1 MKKIAVIGSTGS
13 IGRQALA
20 VAARYPERFCV
31 TALAAHANERLLAEQ
46 AAAVRP
52 AFAALRAEGEAVA
65 MPAGVRFARGEGAF
79 EEACAFADAD
89 IVLVAVSG
97 FAGLKATLLAVGAGK
112 DVALAN
118 KESLVVGGTLVLR
131 RARERGVRILPV
143 DSEHSAIWQCLH
155 FDRTAPFRRI
165 LLTASGGALRDLPL
179 EALPSVTAREALAHP
194 NWKMGPKITL
204 DCATMLNKGF
214 EVIEAMHL
222 FGASLSQLEVL
233 VHRESIVHSMVEFAD
248 GAVLA
253 QMGMPSMEL
262 PIQLAL
268 TYPERLDCALPR
280 VDFAALGALT
290 FAAVDEA
297 RYPCFR
303 LALESAK
310 RGGGYPGA
318 LNAAGEVAAEAFL
331 GGRIRYTQIAPV
343 IEASLDAPWPD
354 ARSYGELAALDAAVR
369 ARARSLLPSQ

>member
-1 MKKIAVIGSTGS
+1 M
-13 IGRQALA
+13 
-20 VAARYPERFCV
+20 
-31 TALAAHANERLLAEQ
+31 
-46 AAAVRP
+46 
-52 AFAALRAEGEAVA
+52 
-65 MPAGVRFARGEGAF
+65 
-79 EEACAFADAD
+79 
-89 IVLVAVSG
+89 
-97 FAGLKATLLAVGAGK
+97 KATLLAVGAGK

-155 FDRTAPFRRI
+155 FDRAAPFRRI

-222 FGASLSQLEVL
+222 FGASLSQIEVL

-310 RGGGYPGA
+310 RGGGYPCA

-331 GGRIRYTQIAPV
+331 GGPHPLYADR
-343 IEASLDAPWPD
+343 
-354 ARSYGELAALDAAVR
+354 ARHRGVAGRPLAGRAQLRRACRAGRRR
-369 ARARSLLPSQ
+369 ARARPLPAPVTMRFA